1 MYMSG
6 IKQMRSRKG
15 SRMTVN
21 DLEDDIVSLY
31 RLIHLGEESDD

>member
-6 IKQMRSRKG
+6 IKQMRSSKG
-15 SRMTVN
+15 SRMTVD
-21 DLEDDIVSLY
+21 DLEDGIVSLY